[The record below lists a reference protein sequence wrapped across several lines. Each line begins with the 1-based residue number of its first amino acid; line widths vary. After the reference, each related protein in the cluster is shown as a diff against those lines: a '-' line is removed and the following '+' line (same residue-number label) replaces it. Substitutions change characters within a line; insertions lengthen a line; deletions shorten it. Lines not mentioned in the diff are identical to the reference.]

1 MKGFLRVFAIF
12 YAIGTYLT
20 DLRLPR
26 VVSIYLLIVQ
36 FPSITSLFKLSSRFV
51 YEKKKKNRSY
61 GNKNSMMAVL
71 HKMIIKMEQQR
82 L

>member
-36 FPSITSLFKLSSRFV
+36 FPSTTSLFKLSSRFV
-51 YEKKKKNRSY
+51 YEKKKNRSY
-61 GNKNSMMAVL
+61 GNKNSTMAVL